1 MLRKILTVAIFAGV
15 LSGLGISIVQE
26 FTTTPL
32 ILHAENYENADATG
46 DNRTTAFLPATFIL
60 AHAGQS
66 HGDAVAEDWAPQ
78 EGIERVAFTSLS
90 NIITGVGFALIL
102 VACFVLYGKPIDGRQ
117 GVIWGIAG
125 FTIVAL
131 APGLGLPP
139 ELPGSMAAELSARQ
153 AWWFAASGCTA
164 LGLWLMVFRGG
175 WFYSLLGMVIIAL
188 PHVVGAPHPEDIGG
202 NVPPE
207 LAAQFVA
214 ASLVTSAIFWVM
226 LGWLCG
232 TFYEREEDPA

>member
-32 ILHAENYENADATG
+32 ILHAEEYENAKVNN
-46 DNRTTAFLPATFIL
+46 DNRLAMFTPATFIL
-60 AHAGQS
+60 ANSGEKHNDAGE
-66 HGDAVAEDWAPQ
+66 EDWAPT
-78 EGIERVAFTSLS
+78 EGMERMAFTGLS

-102 VACFVLYGKPIDGRQ
+102 VACFALYGQPVNGRQ

-125 FTIVAL
+125 FAIVAL

-153 AWWFAASGCTA
+153 IWWFVASGCTA
-164 LGLWLMVFRGG
+164 FGLWMMVFRNG
-175 WFYSLLGMVIIAL
+175 WVFALLGIGIIAL
-188 PHVVGAPHPEDIGG
+188 PHLIGAPRPGDIGG

-207 LAAQFVA
+207 LAAHFVA
-214 ASLVTSAIFWVM
+214 ASLATAAIFWTM

-232 TFYEREEDPA
+232 TFYDREQTPD